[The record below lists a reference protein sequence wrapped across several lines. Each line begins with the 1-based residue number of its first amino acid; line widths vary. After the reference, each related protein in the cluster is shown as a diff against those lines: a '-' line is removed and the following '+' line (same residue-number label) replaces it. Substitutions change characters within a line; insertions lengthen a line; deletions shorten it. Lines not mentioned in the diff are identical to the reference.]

1 MQTGAAGAGRDMIV
15 PDRKGSGMKRIL
27 IGGGI
32 LFLVAGIGLAVI
44 ARRVLTGD
52 NVRAAVAAQLSRALG
67 QPVTIGGLGASVY
80 PRVTMDLSDVTIGQP
95 ARVTLTAMHVGTGL
109 RALFSRRIEGGEI
122 RIDGARI
129 TLPLPDLGASTAASS
144 ESGSSPIE
152 IVSIDE
158 IVLRNVEVVSGAR
171 VLRGD
176 IELVPQG
183 KGVQIRRIALTAD
196 ETQVEMTGTLTSLSP
211 IDGRI
216 EASTA
221 ALDFDRLLAF
231 LTDFTAGSVAPAT
244 AGATSATAA
253 SRSSTGIDGR
263 LTFVLEAGR
272 ATTGGLVLSDLAATA
287 LILPGTVT
295 FEPLAF
301 GVFGGRYDGTMHVA
315 LGDTPQFRWRGSVA
329 GVDAAALMAFAA
341 SPGTITGTLA
351 GKVAL
356 EGTGL
361 EMEQALR
368 TAHGTARVDITDGTI
383 AGLSLVRAIVTAG
396 SGRGGLVSSA
406 GTALSARGDAPG
418 SERFARL
425 GATLSVAGGRMTTT
439 DVAMASPDVD
449 LSAAG
454 SVNVATMTTNFDGQV
469 RLSESLSK
477 QAGTDLYRYA
487 QDGGRVTLPVTVSG
501 PLGHLSVRVDLAD
514 AAARAIR
521 NRAAEEAKKAIE
533 RNISKGLRGLFK
545 KKGGG

>member
-1 MQTGAAGAGRDMIV
+1 
-15 PDRKGSGMKRIL
+15 MKRIA
-27 IGGGI
+27 IGAG
-32 LFLVAGIGLAVI
+32 LLLVVGGIGLAVM
-44 ARRVLTGD
+44 ARSVLTGD
-52 NVRAAVAAQLSRALG
+52 NVRAAVAAQLSQALG

-80 PRVTMDLSDVTIGQP
+80 PRVTMDLTDVAIGQP
-95 ARVTLTAMHVGTGL
+95 ARVNLTSMHVGTGL
-109 RALFSRRIEGGEI
+109 RALFSRRIEGGAI
-122 RIDGARI
+122 RIAGARI
-129 TLPLPDLGASTAASS
+129 TLPLPELGASTAAGPG
-144 ESGSSPIE
+144 SGSSPVE

-158 IVLRNVEVVSGAR
+158 IVLRNVEVVSGGR
-171 VLRGD
+171 LLRGD

-183 KGVQIRRIALTAD
+183 NGVQIRRLALTAD
-196 ETQVEMTGTLTSLSP
+196 ETQVDMTGTLTSLSP
-211 IDGRI
+211 IEGRI
-216 EASTA
+216 EATAA

-231 LTDFTAGSVAPAT
+231 LTDFTAGS
-244 AGATSATAA
+244 ATAA
-253 SRSSTGIDGR
+253 GAGRTGRAATAAASSTGIDGR
-263 LTFVLEAGR
+263 LTFVLKTGR

-287 LILPGTVT
+287 LVLPGTVT

-315 LGDTPQFRWRGSVA
+315 LGTTPQFRWRGTVT
-329 GVDAAALMAFAA
+329 GVDTAALMAFAA

-351 GKVAL
+351 GTIAL
-356 EGTGL
+356 AGTGL

-383 AGLSLVRAIVTAG
+383 AGLSLVRTIVTAG
-396 SGRGGLVSSA
+396 SGRGGLMSSA
-406 GTALSARGDAPG
+406 GTALSARGDAAG
-418 SERFARL
+418 SERFSRL
-425 GATLSVAGGRMTTT
+425 GATLSLAGGRMTTN
-439 DVAMASPDVD
+439 DFAMASPDVD
-449 LSAAG
+449 LSASG

-469 RLSESLSK
+469 RLSEALSK

-487 QDGGRVTLPVTVSG
+487 QEGGRVTLPVTLSG
-501 PLGHLSVRVDLAD
+501 PLGNLSVRVDVAD